1 MAHTHSDTEN
11 IRTLRS
17 GLSYSAD
24 PYSSTDHM
32 QDTLS
37 VIREMLGK
45 EPPKSPFES
54 NMLNCVNLLIAQ
66 MWEIKT
72 YQQQQDMRINN
83 MVINMQEIKR
93 SSVQTEQYSRRDCLT
108 VTGLTKPDNET
119 SIELGPKIT
128 AALSKSGI
136 SVKIDDLSA
145 FHRNQQQNKT
155 IAQRYGTSRKIPP
168 SVTVK
173 FKSINQK
180 DNVVKSYRNFDF
192 AAKKPAEV
200 QVYHSISPHYANLR
214 QKLWNTIN
222 PLKQEEGLSNGSDI

>member
-1 MAHTHSDTEN
+1 MAHTHSDTDN
-11 IRTLRS
+11 TRTLRS

-45 EPPKSPFES
+45 ESPFES

-66 MWEIKT
+66 MREIKN
-72 YQQQQDMRINN
+72 YQQQRDMRINN
-83 MVINMQEIKR
+83 MAINMQEIKR

-108 VTGLTKPDNET
+108 VPGLTKPDNET
-119 SIELGPKIT
+119 STELGPKIA

-136 SVKIDDLSA
+136 SIKIDDLSA
-145 FHRNQQQNKT
+145 SHCNQQQNKT
-155 IAQRYGTSRKIPP
+155 ITQRDGTTRKIPS

-192 AAKKPAEV
+192 AAKKLAEV

-214 QKLWNTIN
+214 R
-222 PLKQEEGLSNGSDI
+222 QEERLSNGSDI

>member
-1 MAHTHSDTEN
+1 MVHTHSNTTN
-11 IRTLRS
+11 TRTLRN
-17 GLSYSAD
+17 GLSYSAE
-24 PYSSTDHM
+24 PYSSTDHIH
-32 QDTLS
+32 DTLS

-45 EPPKSPFES
+45 EPPKSPLES

-66 MWEIKT
+66 MREIKT

-83 MVINMQEIKR
+83 MTMNMQEIKR
-93 SSVQTEQYSRRDCLT
+93 SFVQTEQYSRRDCLT
-108 VTGLTKPDNET
+108 GLTKTDGET
-119 SIELGPKIT
+119 STELGPKIT

-136 SVKIDDLSA
+136 NVKVEDLSA

-155 IAQRYGTSRKIPP
+155 ITQRDGTTRKIPP

-192 AAKKPAEV
+192 AANKPAEL
-200 QVYHSISPHYANLR
+200 QVYHNISPI
-214 QKLWNTIN
+214 TPI
-222 PLKQEEGLSNGSDI
+222 

>member
-1 MAHTHSDTEN
+1 MAHTYSDTEN

-37 VIREMLGK
+37 VIREMLGT
-45 EPPKSPFES
+45 EPHKSPFES
-54 NMLNCVNLLIAQ
+54 NMLNCANLLIAQ
-66 MWEIKT
+66 MREIKT

-83 MVINMQEIKR
+83 MVIDMQEIKR
-93 SSVQTEQYSRRDCLT
+93 SSVQIEQYSRRDCLT

-119 SIELGPKIT
+119 STELGPKIT

-145 FHRNQQQNKT
+145 FHRNQQRNKT
-155 IAQRYGTSRKIPP
+155 ITQRYGTTRKIPP

-192 AAKKPAEV
+192 AAKKPTEV
-200 QVYHSISPHYANLR
+200 QVYHSISSHYANLR

-222 PLKQEEGLSNGSDI
+222 PLKQEERLSNGSDI